1 MLRDF
6 ARNVL
11 SNVEATTD
19 ELHTKNRLQC
29 CLMEI
34 SATFGVLFFYSVA
47 CVSHFSILRRPEGFK
62 INVDDE
68 VNHRGKGL

>member
-34 SATFGVLFFYSVA
+34 SGVLFFYSVA
-47 CVSHFSILRRPEGFK
+47 YVSHFSILRRPEGFK